1 MSIAVHRHGDAR
13 ACGATTIV
21 SGQSTVFA
29 NSILVSVNGDANS
42 HGAGN
47 LVAGSN
53 NVFIEGKAVVN
64 NSADGAAADN
74 LCPSAGGTH
83 CAPVTAA
90 GSPDVFVGDG

>member
-1 MSIAVHRHGDAR
+1 MSVPIHRHGDAR

-29 NSILVSVNGDANS
+29 NSVLVAVNGDPNT

-53 NVFIEGKAVVN
+53 NVFINSIAVVN
-64 NSADGAAADN
+64 HSADGSAADN

-90 GSPDVFVGDG
+90 GSPDVFVGD

>member
-29 NSILVSVNGDANS
+29 NSKLIAVNGDPNT

-53 NVFIEGKAVVN
+53 NVFINSIAVVN
-64 NSADGAAADN
+64 HSADGSAADN

-90 GSPDVFVGDG
+90 GSPDVFVGD

>member
-13 ACGATTIV
+13 ACGATTIFR
-21 SGQSTVFA
+21 GQSTVFA
-29 NSILVSVNGDANS
+29 NSKLIAVNGDPNT

-53 NVFIEGKAVVN
+53 NVFINSIAVVN
-64 NSADGAAADN
+64 HSADGSAADN

-90 GSPDVFVGDG
+90 GSPDVFVGD

>member
-29 NSILVSVNGDANS
+29 NSKLIAVNGDPNT

-53 NVFIEGKAVVN
+53 NVFINSIAVVN
-64 NSADGAAADN
+64 
-74 LCPSAGGTH
+74 
-83 CAPVTAA
+83 
-90 GSPDVFVGDG
+90 

>member
-1 MSIAVHRHGDAR
+1 MSIAIHRHGDAR

-29 NSILVSVNGDANS
+29 NSKLIAVNGDPNT

-53 NVFIEGKAVVN
+53 NVFINSIAVVN
-64 NSADGAAADN
+64 HSADGSAADN

-90 GSPDVFVGDG
+90 GSPDVFVGD

>member
-1 MSIAVHRHGDAR
+1 MSVPIHRHGDAR

-29 NSILVSVNGDANS
+29 NSILVSVNGDPNS
-42 HGAGN
+42 HGGGA

-64 NSADGAAADN
+64 NSADGSAADN
-74 LCPSAGGTH
+74 LCPSLAGAH